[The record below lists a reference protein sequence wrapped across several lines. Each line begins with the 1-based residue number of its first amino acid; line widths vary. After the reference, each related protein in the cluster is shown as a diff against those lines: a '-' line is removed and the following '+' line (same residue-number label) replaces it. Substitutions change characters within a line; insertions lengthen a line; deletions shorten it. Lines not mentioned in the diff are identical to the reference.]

1 MPGDGRGLIDA
12 KASKGLF
19 NNEATTQ
26 TSTWAAIGSTI
37 LGTFP
42 QETLD
47 LMLSGANGKTMFWV
61 GLAISVVKFVNFK
74 TLFGK

>member
-1 MPGDGRGLIDA
+1 MPGYGRGFIDA

-26 TSTWAAIGSTI
+26 TSTWFAIGSTI

-47 LMLSGANGKTMFWV
+47 TMLSGANGKTMFWV
-61 GLAISVVKFVNFK
+61 GLAISVVKFINFK